1 MVINEGFSKIEVP
14 SSCVDTNPSHSPIGL
29 AIWERWRGWKIL
41 SFNECLRWKSE
52 IFGITRR
59 RWQLWCSYDNFT
71 SLQTWFLSVQHR
83 GPSSL
88 HRATGFLSTSPGV
101 TSSLW
106 IHRKSDYFTIGS
118 SILIRSHFATF
129 QICSGWS
136 PPPRLCIL
144 TRKHQSVVLIDI
156 RGNTWKIF
164 ILHAGNPN
172 ISVISS
178 Q

>member
-1 MVINEGFSKIEVP
+1 MVINEGFSKIEAP
-14 SSCVDTNPSHSPIGL
+14 SSCVDTNPRHSPIGL
-29 AIWERWRGWKIL
+29 GIWERWRGWKIL

-129 QICSGWS
+129 
-136 PPPRLCIL
+136 
-144 TRKHQSVVLIDI
+144 SVLLHLWRVGRRNVLILEVPI
-156 RGNTWKIF
+156 QYFCCLKPIMKQF
-164 ILHAGNPN
+164 LQI
-172 ISVISS
+172 I
-178 Q
+178 

>member
-1 MVINEGFSKIEVP
+1 MWKASINYFHFISWMFEMKI
-14 SSCVDTNPSHSPIGL
+14 SDIRNN
-29 AIWERWRGWKIL
+29 K
-41 SFNECLRWKSE
+41 
-52 IFGITRR
+52 TRVVAVGCD
-59 RWQLWCSYDNFT
+59 CSWWYFHFRQ
-71 SLQTWFLSVQHR
+71 SWSLSVSTEDLTYCSAVEDFYLLPPR
-83 GPSSL
+83 
-88 HRATGFLSTSPGV
+88 LS
-101 TSSLW
+101 SSLW

-129 QICSGWS
+129 QFWSGWS
-136 PPPRLCIL
+136 SSSPLLPSVYFESE
-144 TRKHQSVVLIDI
+144 TQSVVLIDI